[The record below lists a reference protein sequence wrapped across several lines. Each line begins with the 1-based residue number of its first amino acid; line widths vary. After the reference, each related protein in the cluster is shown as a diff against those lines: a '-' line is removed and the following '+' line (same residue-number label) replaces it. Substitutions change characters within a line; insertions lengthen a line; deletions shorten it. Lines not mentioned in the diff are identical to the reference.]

1 MCSLFFKWTANLS
14 LNFKPQAVQ
23 KENHTGANASGTVL
37 PDLATIS
44 IGNCLIS
51 HIYELQV
58 QHSKSKNLIRR
69 AEVSF
74 WRTTKATATA
84 VLPEL
89 LLSVP
94 IFPSS
99 FNTTVFGVFGNLKP
113 EIRKLQTPQ
122 QQQQGKSKS
131 FYKIKCRISR
141 FLHSVPTTKIS
152 VVAKNWETG

>member
-1 MCSLFFKWTANLS
+1 M
-14 LNFKPQAVQ
+14 
-23 KENHTGANASGTVL
+23 
-37 PDLATIS
+37 
-44 IGNCLIS
+44 
-51 HIYELQV
+51 
-58 QHSKSKNLIRR
+58 RR

-74 WRTTKATATA
+74 WRTTKVTATA

-99 FNTTVFGVFGNLKP
+99 FNTTVFVVFGNLKP
-113 EIRKLQTPQ
+113 EIGKLKT
-122 QQQQGKSKS
+122 QQGKSKS

-152 VVAKNWETG
+152 VVAKN